1 MNTSLTQSAPQTS
14 ETNKWF
20 IVITIMLVAILEVL
34 DSTIVNVALPAM
46 MPSLGADQEQ
56 VTWVLTSYV
65 VAAAVM
71 LPLTGFLSNRIGQKK
86 LLLIDIVG
94 FCISSVFCGMST
106 SLSVMVFFRL
116 CQGAFG
122 AALIPISQAVLR
134 QTFPVE
140 EQGKAMAI
148 WGLGIMVAPVLGP
161 TLGGIITEHASWR
174 WIFYINLPIC
184 IIGFVMTLLFIKD
197 SKRVMQQIDYLG
209 MFLMF
214 VGIGSLQVFLDQ
226 GNSKNWFDSNAI
238 LLLCLTSAV
247 TLIWFIARSL
257 KHRTPVITMSIF
269 KDRNFTICT
278 ISLALFAACVFGFLT
293 LEPIMLE
300 SIYGYTAL
308 LAGITLSPMGLA
320 SAVTMVASAGLI
332 RIFSPK
338 TLISMGVTLCAF
350 GLFYMAHLDLQASQ
364 SNFIF
369 ANSMLGAGMGLFM
382 VPITT
387 YSLITLPQQS
397 VTEGAGLFAYGRML
411 GSSIGISLLSTLV
424 TRETQINWN
433 RFGGHINRFNNNLH
447 HWLNAQH
454 LTLTN
459 PKSYGILA
467 NSLHTSASM
476 VAFVDAYIL
485 IAVVL
490 ILVVPLIW
498 FLETVDMSQAELSA
512 H

>member
-1 MNTSLTQSAPQTS
+1 MNTTATLPATHTDSK
-14 ETNKWF
+14 KWF

-46 MPSLGADQEQ
+46 MPSLGANQEQ

-71 LPLTGFLSNRIGQKK
+71 LPLTGFLSNRLGQKK

-94 FCISSVFCGMST
+94 FCISSVLCGMSS
-106 SLSVMVFFRL
+106 SLTIMVVLRL

-161 TLGGIITEHASWR
+161 TLGGFITEHASWR

-184 IIGFVMTLLFIKD
+184 LIGFIMTMVFIED
-197 SKRVMQQIDYLG
+197 TKRVAQKIDYLG

-214 VGIGSLQVFLDQ
+214 IGIGSLQVFLDQ
-226 GNSKNWFDSNAI
+226 GNSKNWFDSNSI
-238 LLLCLTSAV
+238 LLLCIASIV
-247 TLIWFIARSL
+247 SIIWFIARSL
-257 KHRTPVITMSIF
+257 KHKAPVITMSIF

-278 ISLALFAACVFGFLT
+278 LSLAIFAASVFGFLT

-300 SIYGYTAL
+300 SVFNYTAL
-308 LAGITLSPMGLA
+308 IAGLTLAPMGLA
-320 SAVTMVASAGLI
+320 SAIMMIASAGLL
-332 RIFSPK
+332 RVFSAK
-338 TLISMGVTLCAF
+338 SLIASGVILCSI

-364 SNFIF
+364 ANFLL
-369 ANSMLGAGMGLFM
+369 ANTLLGAGMGLFM

-387 YSLITLPQQS
+387 YSLITLSPNRI
-397 VTEGAGLFAYGRML
+397 TEGAGLFAYGRML

-424 TRETQINWN
+424 SRETQINWN

-447 HWLNAQH
+447 HWLSAQH

-459 PKSYGILA
+459 PRTYGMLA
-467 NSLHTSASM
+467 NTVHRSASM

-485 IAVVL
+485 IAG
-490 ILVVPLIW
+490 ILMLTVPLIF
-498 FLETVDMSQAELSA
+498 FLETVDMSSAEFSG